1 MIFLIDTG
9 GRADAD
15 EGNDDDADF
24 DDGAEDNEDDVDLAI
39 GLDQLASS
47 MPVAGNIGALLVNII
62 ISVIIILHCH
72 HTLTGWTHSE
82 DVSIMVGEL
91 ALPLLH
97 PLLPLTSVPGIQ
109 EVGVRNFQG
118 HQIW

>member
-9 GRADAD
+9 DRAVAD
-15 EGNDDDADF
+15 DGNDDDADH

-62 ISVIIILHCH
+62 ITVIIILHCH

-118 HQIW
+118 DQIW